1 MKVTE
6 IEVHEVMLE
15 YQDFLAYQLNHYYGP
30 TKRAVY
36 IVHTDTGL
44 EGLGESGRAEPSEVV
59 EEYIGT
65 NPFDWIGDEMSLGL
79 GTAMYDLMGKA
90 VGVPVYKLFGQRY
103 RAWVPVGS
111 WTVSTDPVRMAETVT
126 EYVSRGYTWMK
137 YHLSPFEN
145 VIYQT
150 EAMEKVAP
158 EGFKIHYDLT
168 MGGTD
173 DHIPE
178 LLEKLSQYRI
188 AGCFEDPLPGEDIE
202 GYVELRQRTT
212 LPIVLH
218 HFPMGATYEV
228 LRRPADVYM
237 LGHAK
242 IGDAIRKAGL
252 FSADNSPFM
261 LQNVGGTITRAMTT
275 HMMSAF
281 PSANFHFFGDTETW
295 KRDVVNER
303 LEPIN
308 GFVRVP
314 ESPGLGLTLDRE
326 ELERL
331 KKLRLSD
338 QEKWIIK
345 SQFKNGTCMY
355 NIADP
360 DNSIFMVR
368 PDHKRLIPMGYDTPI
383 STEYW
388 DDDGTLAY
396 KKMFQRIEQEGIVLE

>member
-1 MKVTE
+1 
-6 IEVHEVMLE
+6 
-15 YQDFLAYQLNHYYGP
+15 
-30 TKRAVY
+30 
-36 IVHTDTGL
+36 
-44 EGLGESGRAEPSEVV
+44 
-59 EEYIGT
+59 
-65 NPFDWIGDEMSLGL
+65 
-79 GTAMYDLMGKA
+79 
-90 VGVPVYKLFGQRY
+90 
-103 RAWVPVGS
+103 
-111 WTVSTDPVRMAETVT
+111 MAEAVT
-126 EYVSRGYTWMK
+126 EYASRGYTWMK

-145 VIYQT
+145 VICQT
-150 EAMEKVAP
+150 EAMETVAP

-178 LLEKLSQYRI
+178 LLEKLSKYRI

-252 FSADNSPFM
+252 FSANNSPFM

-295 KRDVVNER
+295 RSDVVNER

-314 ESPGLGLTLDRE
+314 ESPGLGLTLNRE

-331 KKLRLSD
+331 KKLRLPD

-368 PDHKRLIPMGYDTPI
+368 PDRQRLIPMGYDTPI